1 MRRALLIGIND
12 YPKNPLKGCEND
24 ASRMQSVLETHENGD
39 PNFDCIV
46 LLSSKKDVTRSEVR
60 KNIKKL
66 FNHEKGTTLLYFSGH
81 GATTVAGTYL
91 VTQDAKPEDVGVSL
105 MEIVAIANN
114 SKASEVIIIL
124 DCCYAGDAGN
134 NIDLNERKVIL
145 REGVSILAAASADQY
160 SYEKNGGGIFTNII
174 YDALKGSAADVRGK
188 ITLSGI
194 YYTADVF
201 LNAWNQRPV
210 FKSHVSHMIS
220 LRNCTPKISLK
231 ILRKLPMYF
240 DGNATGMT
248 LSDNYLKPKTPLATV
263 MKHLQKY
270 QDNGLLTPLEASTLH
285 EAALNNKSC
294 SLTALGN
301 YYKSLVLQN
310 RL

>member
-24 ASRMQSVLETHENGD
+24 ALRMQSVLEIHENGN
-39 PNFDCIV
+39 PNFDCKL
-46 LLSSKKDVTRSEVR
+46 LLSSKKSVTRSEVR

-114 SKASEVIIIL
+114 SKADEVIIIL

-134 NIDLNERKVIL
+134 TIDLNERKVIL

-160 SYEKNGGGIFTNII
+160 SYEKNDGGIFTNII

-201 LNAWNQRPV
+201 LNAWSQRPV

-231 ILRKLPMYF
+231 ILRKLPVYF
-240 DGNATGMT
+240 DGDTTGMT
-248 LSDNYLKPKTPLATV
+248 LSENYLKSKTPLATI

-270 QDNGLLTPLEASTLH
+270 QDNGLLAPIEASTLH
-285 EAALNNKSC
+285 EAALHNKSC
-294 SLTALGN
+294 SLTALGC
-301 YYKSLVLQN
+301 YYKSLVKQN

>member
-12 YPKNPLKGCEND
+12 YPKNPLTGCEND
-24 ASRMQSVLETHENGD
+24 ALRMQSVLKTHENGD
-39 PNFDCIV
+39 ANFDCKI
-46 LLSSKKDVTRSEVR
+46 LLSSKRSVTRSEIR

-66 FNHEKGTTLLYFSGH
+66 FNHEKGTALLYFSGH

-91 VTQDAKPEDVGVSL
+91 VSQDAKPEDVGVSL
-105 MEIVAIANN
+105 LEIVAIANN
-114 SKASEVIIIL
+114 SKADEVIIIL

-134 NIDLNERKVIL
+134 SIDLNERKVIL

-231 ILRKLPMYF
+231 ILRKLPTYF
-240 DGNATGMT
+240 DGETTGIT
-248 LSDNYLKPKTPLATV
+248 LSPNYVNTKTPLAV
-263 MKHLQKY
+263 MMKHLQKY
-270 QDNGLLTPLEASTLH
+270 QANGLLEPIEASTLH

-294 SLTALGN
+294 CLTALGN
-301 YYKSLVLQN
+301 YYKSLAIQN